1 VTFAHFDGNC
11 WLLLAVLIAVHGGL
25 KVYRGSAAAARQ
37 YVEADC
43 GRADEYY
50 LAEGTGIAE
59 RYTVTND
66 GAVTREAPLT
76 GDDYEAW
83 VAGLHPESG
92 EPKGRLRN
100 DAQAVRFVEVS
111 VNGPKSWSLAAELH
125 PDISAAYDAAQDA
138 AAEQIIGWLA
148 QHATTRVGPRGGQ
161 IQVPAAEIDAVTVR
175 HHTSRAGDPHRHL
188 HLQINARV
196 LAEGRWRGLHTVGVR
211 DLIEAINGIG
221 HAAMMTD
228 PGFRQ
233 ALAQH
238 GFTLDPATGEVVEL
252 AEFVG
257 PFSAR
262 AAQIGRHLDRYEAEW
277 RAANPHAEPGPA
289 LRRAWDRRAWAD
301 ARPDKIVPRDGA
313 ELTARWIS
321 ELHALGYREQFG
333 PRPVDASLVGHLDRN
348 QAVSEVLARL
358 ASRRSGWNAAD
369 VRGEVEQLIARVN
382 VVVDGAM
389 RRELAEDLTARTVD
403 ACVPLID
410 RPGVPEHVR
419 ALTSRHVLE
428 VETDLTTRLV
438 RRAATSPR
446 GPGSIATDAEAGL
459 DPVQREVVRTLVA
472 GADLV
477 VIEGAAGA
485 GKTTTLAAA
494 RIAIEQHG
502 GRLRVAT
509 PTLKAARVAARQV
522 GGDASSAAWLAH
534 QHGFRWDENGTWTR
548 LRVGDIDADTRVVYA
563 GPRADAVLRAADVLL
578 VDEAGMLDQDTA
590 RALLIIADEHHARVA
605 LIGDR
610 HQLPAVGRGGLL
622 DLAVRDVHPEAHRE
636 LDTVHRFTRTVVRS
650 DGTTAT
656 MADEDYAQL
665 SLAMRAGGDPG
676 AAFDALIARG
686 QIDVH
691 ATDADRVRALARH
704 AAHAHEEGIASAVVA
719 DTNEQVG
726 ALNDA
731 IRAELVAAGR
741 VDDTRATT
749 GQAART
755 GCGDRVVTRHNDP
768 GIEVANRDTWTVTS
782 VHRDGSVTVTG
793 ERGERV
799 LPADYVRQHV
809 ALGYASTVHGVQ
821 GETSATAHLAVG
833 EHTSAASAYVGMTR
847 GRNANTAHLVAD
859 SVDDAREQWVAVFA
873 RDRADLGP
881 AHAAELATREAD
893 RYAQLR
899 PLANVLAELRDAWTI
914 EADAHTRLEDAE
926 RRRALLRDIVTIT
939 AQRDA
944 ALPPLLHALDDARD
958 AAAEADARL
967 RRVEPVVARR
977 AAELADTLRSEW
989 DAQRQRA
996 RAAAQ
1001 TIRHGTGRLGQRRA
1015 AVRDARARLE
1025 EWSMAWQPY
1034 LPHMPHDI
1042 GEVVDFAAWFDD
1054 TPRHHRSFEQYART
1068 AAEQSH
1074 PDYDAA
1080 RQAAQHAGETKS
1092 AAWHELRAT
1101 EQHYSVALQHYGNLG
1116 HVDNPTEHLAA
1127 AKDTVV
1133 AAKATLTTAQNR
1145 IAALRAE
1152 PTLRPHPPEV
1162 VELSRN
1168 EWAAAREHRAAW
1180 LAVRAAERQQRHIER
1195 GGRGWDGVPENSL
1208 GEPSRGISR

>member
-1 VTFAHFDGNC
+1 
-11 WLLLAVLIAVHGGL
+11 VLIAVHGGV
-25 KVYRGSAAAARQ
+25 KVYRGSAAAARH
-37 YVEADC
+37 YVEADR
-43 GRADEYY
+43 GRADDYY

-59 RYTVTND
+59 RYTASPD
-66 GAVTREAPLT
+66 RAVRCEAPLT
-76 GDDYEAW
+76 GDAYEAW
-83 VAGLHPESG
+83 VAGLNPENG

-125 PDISAAYDAAQDA
+125 PDISAAYDVAQAAAAQ
-138 AAEQIIGWLA
+138 QIIAWLA

-161 IQVPAAEIDAVTVR
+161 IQVPVTEIDAVTVR
-175 HHTSRAGDPHRHL
+175 HHTSRGGDPHRHI

-211 DLIEAINGIG
+211 DSIDAINGIG

-238 GFTLDPATGEVVEL
+238 GFTLDPSTGEVIQL

-301 ARPDKIVPRDGA
+301 ARPDKVVPRDGV
-313 ELTARWIS
+313 ELTSRWIA

-348 QAVSEVLARL
+348 QVVSEVLTRL

-369 VRGEVEQLIARVN
+369 VRGEVEQLIARAN
-382 VVVDGAM
+382 VVVDAAV
-389 RRELAEDLTARTVD
+389 RRELAEDLTARAVD

-419 ALTSRHVLE
+419 ALTSRHVIE
-428 VETDLTTRLV
+428 VETDLSTRLV
-438 RRAATSPR
+438 RRAATAPR
-446 GPGSIATDAEAGL
+446 RPGSIATDAEAGL
-459 DPVQREVVRTLVA
+459 DPVQREVVHTLVA

-494 RIAIEQHG
+494 RTAIEQQE

-548 LRVGDIDADTRVVYA
+548 LRLGDRDADTGAVFA
-563 GPRADAVLRAADVLL
+563 GPRHDAVLRTGDVLL
-578 VDEAGMLDQDTA
+578 IDEAGMLDQDTA

-605 LIGDR
+605 LVGDR
-610 HQLPAVGRGGLL
+610 HQLSAVGRGGVL
-622 DLAVRDVHPEAHRE
+622 DLAVRQVHPEAHRE
-636 LDTVHRFTRTVVRS
+636 LDTVHRFARIIISPDGIVSTVP
-650 DGTTAT
+650 
-656 MADEDYAQL
+656 DEAYAQL
-665 SLAMRAGGDPG
+665 SLAMRGGDD
-676 AAFDALIARG
+676 AAAVFDALLARG
-686 QIDVH
+686 QISIH
-691 ATDADRVRALARH
+691 ATDTDRVSALARH
-704 AAHAHEEGIASAVVA
+704 AAHTHEPGTATVVVA
-719 DTNEQVG
+719 DTNEQVR

-741 VDDTRATT
+741 VDDRHTTT
-749 GQAART
+749 GHASRI
-755 GCGDRVVTRHNDP
+755 GSGDRVVTRRNVP
-768 GIEVANRDTWTVTS
+768 GLEVANRDTWTVTG

-799 LPADYVRQHV
+799 LPADYVRQHLE
-809 ALGYASTVHGVQ
+809 LGYASTVHGVQ
-821 GETSATAHLAVG
+821 GETAATAHLAVG
-833 EHTSAASAYVGMTR
+833 EHTGAASAYVGMTR

-859 SVDDAREQWVAVFA
+859 SVEEAKEQWVAVFV

-881 AHAAELATREAD
+881 AHAAELAAREAD
-893 RYAQLR
+893 RYARLR
-899 PLANVLAELRDAWTI
+899 PLEHVLAELSDAWTI
-914 EADAHTRLEDAE
+914 EADAQMRLEDAE
-926 RRRALLRDIVTIT
+926 RRRALLRDIVAIIE
-939 AQRDA
+939 QRDA
-944 ALPPLLHALDDARD
+944 ALPPLRHAHDEARD
-958 AAAEADARL
+958 AAADADARL
-967 RRVEPVVARR
+967 RRVEPVVAGR

-989 DAQRQRA
+989 ESQRARA

-1001 TIRHGTGRLGQRRA
+1001 TVRHGTGRLGQRRA
-1015 AVRDARARLE
+1015 AVRDAYAHLE
-1025 EWSMAWQPY
+1025 EWSTAWQPY
-1034 LPHMPHDI
+1034 MPHMPHEI

-1054 TPRHHRSFEQYART
+1054 APCHHRSFEQYART
-1068 AAEQSH
+1068 AAEQNH
-1074 PDYDAA
+1074 PDYAAA
-1080 RQAAQHAGETKS
+1080 RQAAQRASETKTT
-1092 AAWHELRAT
+1092 AWHELRAT
-1101 EQHYSVALQHYGNLG
+1101 EQHYSMALQHHGSLG
-1116 HVDNPTEHLAA
+1116 HVDNPAERLAA
-1127 AKDTVV
+1127 ADDTVV
-1133 AAKATLTTAQNR
+1133 AERATLTTARTR
-1145 IAALRAE
+1145 IATLRAE
-1152 PTLRPHPPEV
+1152 PTLRAQPPEI
-1162 VELSRN
+1162 VELSRT
-1168 EWAAAREHRAAW
+1168 EWAAEREHRAAW
-1180 LAVRAAERQQRHIER
+1180 MAVRAAEHQHRHLGP
-1195 GGRGWDGVPENSL
+1195 GGRGWGGMPQNSL

>member
-1 VTFAHFDGNC
+1 
-11 WLLLAVLIAVHGGL
+11 VLIAVHGGL
-25 KVYRGSAAAARQ
+25 KVYRGAAATARQ
-37 YVEADC
+37 YLEADR
-43 GRADEYY
+43 GRADDYY

-59 RYTVTND
+59 RYMASHD
-66 GAVTREAPLT
+66 GAVTREVPLT
-76 GDDYEAW
+76 GHTYEAW
-83 VAGLHPESG
+83 VAGLHPGSG

-138 AAEQIIGWLA
+138 TAQQIIGWLA
-148 QHATTRVGPRGGQ
+148 RHATTRIGPRGGQ
-161 IQVPAAEIDAVTVR
+161 IQVPVAEIDAVTVR

-211 DLIEAINGIG
+211 DSIEAINGIG

-238 GFTLDPATGEVVEL
+238 GFTLDPGTGEVVEL

-262 AAQIGRHLDRYEAEW
+262 AAQIGRQLDRYEAEW
-277 RAANPHAEPGPA
+277 RAASPNAEPGPA

-313 ELTARWIS
+313 EFTSRWVA
-321 ELHALGYREQFG
+321 ELHALGYRDQSG
-333 PRPVDASLVGHLDRN
+333 PRQVNASLVGHLDRN

-369 VRGEVEQLIARVN
+369 IRGEVEQLVARAN
-382 VVVDGAM
+382 LVVDPAV

-403 ACVPLID
+403 ACVPLVD

-428 VETDLTTRLV
+428 VETDLITRLA
-438 RRAATSPR
+438 RRAMTPPER
-446 GPGSIATDAEAGL
+446 LDPIATDAEAGL
-459 DPVQREVVRTLVA
+459 DPVQGEVVCTLAA

-494 RIAIEQHG
+494 RAAIEQHG

-509 PTLKAARVAARQV
+509 PTLKAARVAGRQV
-522 GGDASSAAWLAH
+522 GGEASSAAWLAY
-534 QHGFRWDENGTWTR
+534 QHGFRWDVDGGWTR
-548 LRVGDIDADTRVVYA
+548 LRIGERDPETGVVYV
-563 GPRADAVLRAADVLL
+563 GPHADAVLRAADVLL

-590 RALLIIADEHHARVA
+590 RALLTIADEHHARVA
-605 LIGDR
+605 LVGDR
-610 HQLPAVGRGGLL
+610 HQLPAVGRGGVL
-622 DLAVRDVHPEAHRE
+622 DLAVRQVHPEAHRE
-636 LDTVHRFTRTVVRS
+636 LDTVHRFTRTVFTPA
-650 DGTTAT
+650 GTASTVP
-656 MADEDYAQL
+656 DEEYAQL
-665 SLAMRAGGDPG
+665 SLAMRGGDDPG
-676 AAFDALIARG
+676 ATFDALLTRG
-686 QIDVH
+686 QIH
-691 ATDADRVRALARH
+691 LHITDTDRIAALVRH
-704 AAHAHEEGIASAVVA
+704 AANGHEEGTATVIVA

-731 IRAELVAAGR
+731 IRAELAAAGR
-741 VDDTRATT
+741 VDDTHTTT
-749 GQAART
+749 GRAARI
-755 GCGDRVVTRHNDP
+755 GSGDRVVTRHNEP

-782 VHRDGSVTVTG
+782 VHRDGSVTVAG
-793 ERGERV
+793 ERGERL

-809 ALGYASTVHGVQ
+809 ELGYASTVHGVQ
-821 GETSATAHLAVG
+821 GETAATAQLAVG

-859 SVDDAREQWVAVFA
+859 SIDDARQQWEAVFA

-893 RYAQLR
+893 RNALLR
-899 PLANVLAELRDAWTI
+899 PLGHVLGELRDAWTI
-914 EADAHTRLEDAE
+914 EADVQTRLEDAE
-926 RRRALLRDIVTIT
+926 RRRALLRDIVAVT

-944 ALPPLLHALDDARD
+944 ALPPPRYAHNQARD

-967 RRVEPVVARR
+967 KRVEHVVAAR
-977 AAELADTLRSEW
+977 AAELAATLRSEW
-989 DAQRQRA
+989 DAQREPA

-1001 TIRHGTGRLGQRRA
+1001 TVRHGTGRLGQRRA
-1015 AVRDARARLE
+1015 AVRDARAHLE
-1025 EWSMAWQPY
+1025 EWSTAWQPY
-1034 LPHMPHDI
+1034 LPHMPHAI

-1054 TPRHHRSFEQYART
+1054 TPRHYRVFEQYARI
-1068 AAEQSH
+1068 AAEQCH
-1074 PDYDAA
+1074 PDYDVA
-1080 RQAAQHAGETKS
+1080 RLAAQHAGEAKT
-1092 AAWHELRAT
+1092 AARHQLRAA
-1101 EQHYSVALQHYGNLG
+1101 EQHYSVALQHYGSLG
-1116 HVDNPTEHLAA
+1116 HVDNPAERLAA
-1127 AKDTVV
+1127 AEDAVV
-1133 AAKATLTTAQNR
+1133 AEKGTLTTARNR

-1152 PTLRPHPPEV
+1152 PTLRAQPPEV
-1162 VELSRN
+1162 LELSRA
-1168 EWAAAREHRAAW
+1168 EWAADREHRAAW
-1180 LAVRAAERQQRHIER
+1180 LAARAAEQQHRHLEP
-1195 GGRGWDGVPENSL
+1195 GGRGWGGMPENSL